1 MTDKPIG
8 VMHLT
13 DTLDPGGAERVAV
26 NLVNVMPRERYCP
39 YLCTTRRDGLLEKEV
54 ANDVGRLRLCR
65 RNTLDVRGLWRL
77 MKSVK
82 KHRIR
87 ILHAHGTS
95 VFVAAAASLFP
106 PRPAVI
112 WHIHAGEHAM
122 ADRSRLSIGV
132 MAKHVRGVIAVNEPL
147 ARWCMRRLGTPAK
160 RLWYIPNF
168 VCTPSSQET
177 LSDLPGKDGGRIVCV
192 ANIRPQKDH
201 ISLVRAMAI
210 VKRQVPTAHLLLVG
224 ARSDTSQ
231 VDAVRQ
237 EISMHG
243 LNENI
248 SLLGQRSDVHAILR
262 SCDIGVLSSASEGL
276 PLALIEYGMAGLPTV
291 ATRVGQCPEVL
302 DEGRVGTLVE
312 PGNPEELARG
322 LLTLLRSPDERCV
335 FGEQFLRHV
344 KSSYSTEAVLP
355 QVWQVYDEILDV
367 EKGESRLATAEASVV
382 SRSMR
387 L

>member
-1 MTDKPIG
+1 
-8 VMHLT
+8 
-13 DTLDPGGAERVAV
+13 
-26 NLVNVMPRERYCP
+26 
-39 YLCTTRRDGLLEKEV
+39 
-54 ANDVGRLRLCR
+54 
-65 RNTLDVRGLWRL
+65 
-77 MKSVK
+77 
-82 KHRIR
+82 
-87 ILHAHGTS
+87 
-95 VFVAAAASLFP
+95 
-106 PRPAVI
+106 
-112 WHIHAGEHAM
+112 
-122 ADRSRLSIGV
+122 
-132 MAKHVRGVIAVNEPL
+132 
-147 ARWCMRRLGTPAK
+147 
-160 RLWYIPNF
+160 
-168 VCTPSSQET
+168 
-177 LSDLPGKDGGRIVCV
+177 
-192 ANIRPQKDH
+192 
-201 ISLVRAMAI
+201 MAI